1 MYPLD
6 HGLWGPTVRITH
18 LRDALSRRVQLDV
31 LAGYRGA
38 RRVALVRYGLSG
50 RLRGLA
56 GVYVESSTALP
67 SETDVAFLA
76 LARTLG
82 IPVLT
87 YFRDA
92 YQLFPEYYRAD
103 TPRRWLSARAF
114 GPAMHTL
121 AAVSS
126 RVAVPSIALGHALF
140 GNRRQVVTLPP
151 GSPPP
156 AGIGMRDDADQLL
169 FVGNARGDSAGGR
182 QLTEAVRLAREAGSS
197 AGLTLVCRVGEEPD
211 GELPGWAR
219 VVRAQGS
226 ELHTLLPEVVATII
240 PRPKNRYNDLALPVK
255 LFDYL
260 SFGRPLI
267 VTNCDE
273 TARVVREARCG
284 LIVGDDPVVM
294 AEGIRELGDLPF
306 SARLELGEAAS
317 QAAID
322 NTWEERAGRVLTT
335 LGLGPT
341 PERATPSAA

>member
-1 MYPLD
+1 YA
-6 HGLWGPTVRITH
+6 I
-18 LRDALSRRVQLDV
+18 
-31 LAGYRGA
+31 
-38 RRVALVRYGLSG
+38 SG

-67 SETDVAFLA
+67 SETDIAFLA

-114 GPAMHTL
+114 GPATHTL
-121 AAVSS
+121 ASISS
-126 RVAVPSIALGHALF
+126 RVAVPSRGLGHAIF
-140 GNRRQVVTLPP
+140 GDRRQVVTLPP

-182 QLTEAVRLAREAGSS
+182 RLTEAVRLAREAGSS

-219 VVRAQGS
+219 LVHAQGS
-226 ELHTLLPEVVATII
+226 ELHTLLPKVMATII

-273 TARVVREARCG
+273 TARVVRDARCG
-284 LIVGDDPVVM
+284 LVVGDAP
-294 AEGIRELGDLPF
+294 AEIADGIRELGDRPF
-306 SARLELGEAAS
+306 ATRRRLGDAAARSAIGQSWEARAS
-317 QAAID
+317 H
-322 NTWEERAGRVLTT
+322 VLDA
-335 LGLGPT
+335 LGLGPPT
-341 PERATPSAA
+341 DR